1 MPITKRH
8 KSTLMSGIVVAL
20 GASMLAGCAADP
32 IAVPKSETYTRDFIK
47 TFGTFD
53 QSHDWNHATQAT
65 VNVTTAKATDIKIYA
80 LVDNVRYLFGTYL
93 GVEGQRTLSV
103 DIPKGT
109 TDLIVRANGID
120 HNVKPG
126 GSLSLTSRSRN
137 IRGDE
142 NNTTERDKLK
152 WKIAPRKVFSTLAIQ
167 NYLATY
173 KENDPKNL
181 SKGTNSFYFVA
192 DGKEHTFYPFYW
204 YTNAYHVLGIY
215 VVDDENPSYIS
226 MHDLYFSKSGE
237 LEVSTDH
244 RPEISEIV
252 HKAGVSRRI
261 CEVGQND
268 ADLPKILT
276 YNGDAK
282 NWKSDLFNGT
292 SYDETKILDFS
303 QADAAFTT
311 PNGYISR
318 IIHMNYMNRE
328 FYVFYETP
336 TKDYVEKVDQALV
349 PGEWNPTGTEPAYT
363 AAEGTYIR
371 TRGITYQLEE
381 GTRYGF
387 YIKVGSDKMKE
398 TTKGNVTDYDFI
410 IFSNDERNG
419 RPYYNNGVIK
429 NEDIYKHPWDE
440 RKFWKDSGADELDR
454 FAYASWGIGQMD
466 GIQYHMFGFED
477 WPAGNNDVACD
488 LNDIMFLFD
497 DGSEPTTVIDTDE
510 LARSFEWII
519 ACEDLGTDDFDFN
532 DVVFGVGSKVVAEDG
547 TTTCNITPLASGGT
561 LPVYLYYNNEKII
574 PTGTNDG
581 EFHSWFGSNSTNQI
595 INAHRYNKAKI
606 VHKLTVDKDFT
617 LSCCQTV
624 KGEGNSGNMGGFQ
637 VKVLHANGEEVLSAA
652 NPNIAEQIGQAPQMI
667 CVPYTWLWPVENK
680 IITSVYEQFTEWC
693 KDMNTHIDWHKNPL
707 GSPVSHYVDRVI
719 TSGGSS
725 STGGSHTGI
734 GDSSIAKPDPD
745 GPDGPDGPKHE
756 ILEGE
761 IIESLSWAKDE
772 TRVKY
777 TVDSN
782 ALENAKTVTI
792 YVEGITEINS
802 FQKINDEYIYG
813 ISYYTENGK
822 IVINF
827 TSHISTLISDG
838 GFIIGIKNFDETTK
852 ITATIVIEKE

>member
-1 MPITKRH
+1 
-8 KSTLMSGIVVAL
+8 MSGIVVAL
-20 GASMLAGCAADP
+20 GASLLAGCAADP

-142 NNTTERDKLK
+142 ETATTSDKLT
-152 WKIAPRKVFSTLAIQ
+152 WKIAPRKVFSTLAVQ

-173 KENDPKNL
+173 GENDPKNL

-192 DGKEHTFYPFYW
+192 DGEEHTFYPFYW

-215 VVDDENPSYIS
+215 VVDDDDPSYIS

-237 LEVSTDH
+237 LEVSTDY
-244 RPEISEIV
+244 RPEQKEIL

-268 ADLPKILT
+268 SELPSVLT
-276 YNGDAK
+276 YNGD
-282 NWKSDLFNGT
+282 NVNTWKSDLFDGVAYN
-292 SYDETKILDFS
+292 ETKILDFTQS
-303 QADAAFTT
+303 NAAFSTK
-311 PNGYISR
+311 NGYISQ

-336 TKDYVEKVDQALV
+336 TADYIETVDQELV
-349 PGEWNPTGTEPAYT
+349 PGEWNRVSDQPAYT

-371 TRGITYQLEE
+371 TRGITYQLEK

-398 TTKGNVTDYDFI
+398 TTKGNVTDYNFI
-410 IFSNDERNG
+410 VFSNDERNG

-454 FAYASWGIGQMD
+454 FAYASWGVGQMD
-466 GIQYHMFGFED
+466 GIQYKMFGFED
-477 WPAGNNDVACD
+477 WRASDNDVACD

-561 LPVYLYYNNEKII
+561 LPVYLYYNNEKIV

-624 KGEGNSGNMGGFQ
+624 KSEGNSGNMGGFK

-707 GSPVSHYVDRVI
+707 GSPVSHYVDRVV

-734 GDSSIAKPDPD
+734 GDSSIAKPDPGSSTD
-745 GPDGPDGPKHE
+745 PETPNVPTE
-756 ILEGE
+756 IDLESTILGAT
-761 IIESLSWAKDE
+761 SWDPS
-772 TRVKY
+772 TLRVKY
-777 TVDSN
+777 TVN
-782 ALENAKTVTI
+782 ADVIENAKSVTVQIVGAEITGVLLPSNESTFNGAYLTKDSEDLAYTI
-792 YVEGITEINS
+792 SFSDNGGI
-802 FQKINDEYIYG
+802 
-813 ISYYTENGK
+813 ENLA
-822 IVINF
+822 
-827 TSHISTLISDG
+827 SEG
-838 GFIIGIKNFDETTK
+838 GFILYVKGLDESSILKAK
-852 ITATIVIEKE
+852 IIVKK